1 MQALDGLFSLIKAFI
16 RRDFSGR
23 SGYKNGMN
31 KYTKKAPFNDWWY
44 WSDTLVKRLR
54 TVADIYR
61 ENDEKERGDEMAALA
76 RKLYTLFV
84 GPAQKGQK
92 AKDAEAKAAVAKEE
106 EAAIEEAVHMWRDVL
121 AFLPFVSQTMES
133 YLSVTWPE
141 IDPNPKKGDGEDKES
156 DDGKTSGGTASSAG
170 GAAPKPKKIDPRAVE
185 LFWGPKGR
193 YDEGI
198 RSGSPKNGG
207 LPGILETMLKAE
219 KTNSSRTPTEYKNE
233 KDNTVHWRSDANK
246 MKGPGGM

>member
-1 MQALDGLFSLIKAFI
+1 
-16 RRDFSGR
+16 
-23 SGYKNGMN
+23 MN

-61 ENDEKERGDEMAALA
+61 ENDEKERGDEMAAMA
-76 RKLYTLFV
+76 RKLYNLFI

-92 AKDAEAKAAVAKEE
+92 AKDAAAKAALAPEE
-106 EAAIEEAVHMWRDVL
+106 EKAIDEAVHLWQDVL

-133 YLSVTWPE
+133 YLNVAWPDL
-141 IDPNPKKGDGEDKES
+141 DPNEKTKEDSEDGADS
-156 DDGKTSGGTASSAG
+156 GKASSGTASAGSSG
-170 GAAPKPKKIDPRAVE
+170 GAKPKKIDSRAVE

-193 YDEGI
+193 ADEGI
-198 RSGSPKNGG
+198 RSGSPKDGG
-207 LPGILETMLKAE
+207 LPGILATMLMAE

-233 KDNTVHWRSDANK
+233 KDNTLHWRADNK
-246 MKGPGGM
+246 MKGPGMGGM